1 MDILVLGRAE
11 VRELLPMSE
20 CIDVMAEAMEATARR
35 ETLQPL
41 RWIMALPGDD
51 GAAMG
56 TMPGYLGNLGRFGI
70 KVVSV
75 FPENFG
81 TRYQS
86 HQGAVLLF
94 EREHGSLIAIM
105 HAGEITAIRTA
116 AASGLATRILSREDS
131 SVLAL
136 LGYGEQAA
144 THLRAMQ
151 EVRDVRRVKVWGRS
165 RQRAERFAKAE
176 GRRHAVDIEVSPS
189 VREAVRGADLICT
202 VTAAPDPIL
211 KGAWLPEGCHLN
223 VVGSSVARFR
233 EVDTE
238 AVARS
243 RLYVDL
249 KSMTLAE
256 GGEYLRAVDEGAIDE
271 SHILGEIGQVLIG
284 AKPGRRSASE
294 ITMYKSLGIP
304 AEDLAS
310 AQHLYARARRTGLG
324 TWVDF

>member
-1 MDILVLGRAE
+1 MDILVLSRAE

-35 ETLQPL
+35 ATLQP
-41 RWIMALPGDD
+41 RRRIMALPGGD

-56 TMPGYLGNLGRFGI
+56 TMPGYMGTLDCFGI

-75 FPENFG
+75 FPQNFG
-81 TRYQS
+81 TGYQS

-94 EREHGSLIAIM
+94 EREHGSPIAIM

-151 EVRDVRRVKVWGRS
+151 VVRDVRRVKVWGRS
-165 RQRAERFAKAE
+165 RQRAERFAETE
-176 GRRHAVDIEVSPS
+176 GQRNAVDMEVSPS
-189 VREAVRGADLICT
+189 VKEAVRGADLICT

-211 KGAWLPEGCHLN
+211 KGSWLPEGCHLN

-233 EVDTE
+233 EIDTE
-238 AVARS
+238 AVVRS

-256 GGEYLRAVDEGAIDE
+256 GGEYLKAVDEGAIDE

-284 AKPGRRSASE
+284 AKPGRRASSE
-294 ITMYKSLGIP
+294 ITMYKSLGIV

-310 AQHLYARARRTGLG
+310 AHYLYERARRAGWG
-324 TWVDF
+324 TWVAF